1 MLLRIGRVAFAE
13 QLAVGQGRCA
23 PVPVETNMLLL
34 HLQLVHGVTAELG
47 SAPLSPLE
55 PTDLDE
61 IFICRK
67 NTVDDNS
74 RAAGKSLTGR
84 GLVRNGRREEHDFC
98 LKTMRRPNM
107 WHPLLLRLRE
117 GACVCI
123 PLFTYR
129 LPSNPWKYKIILQYK
144 KERKRERRLQEAPI

>member
-1 MLLRIGRVAFAE
+1 MLLKIGRVASTE

-23 PVPVETNMLLL
+23 PVPAETNMLLL
-34 HLQLVHGVTAELG
+34 HLQLLHSVTAELD

-84 GLVRNGRREEHDFC
+84 GLIRNGRCEEHDFC
-98 LKTMRRPNM
+98 LKTMRRLNL
-107 WHPLLLRLRE
+107 WHPLLR
-117 GACVCI
+117 
-123 PLFTYR
+123 
-129 LPSNPWKYKIILQYK
+129 S
-144 KERKRERRLQEAPI
+144 